1 MFVKKFNIGANSLVT
16 VVKDS
21 ADTAH
26 IRRDRINRLEGID
39 ISAEPVEGF
48 IAVVDRGHKN
58 GLEIHAFF
66 SDGTIR
72 IYNYESHRFI
82 TVLFARPGQVERIM
96 DDDEYES
103 LPEVILEKCLE
114 NMETGKNYF

>member
-1 MFVKKFNIGANSLVT
+1 MFVKKFNINANALVT
-16 VVKDS
+16 VVADS
-21 ADTAH
+21 TDSVH
-26 IRRDRINRLEGID
+26 IRRDRLNRLEGID
-39 ISAEPVEGF
+39 ISAEPVDGF

-72 IYNYESHRFI
+72 IYNYDSHRLI
-82 TVLFARPGQVERIM
+82 TILFARPGQVKRIM
-96 DDDEYES
+96 DDNEYES

>member
-1 MFVKKFNIGANSLVT
+1 MFVKKFNINANALVT
-16 VVKDS
+16 VVADS
-21 ADTAH
+21 TDSVH
-26 IRRDRINRLEGID
+26 IRRDRLNRLEGID
-39 ISAEPVEGF
+39 ISAEPVDGF

-72 IYNYESHRFI
+72 IYNYDSHRLI
-82 TVLFARPGQVERIM
+82 TILFARPGQVERIM

-103 LPEVILEKCLE
+103 LPQVILEKCLE